1 LIIVS
6 VTRGVTLAAATNIL
20 GSQAIRR
27 VMALLNHEQICSAM
41 DVCKKL
47 LDIVAEGLKDMAR
60 LKPEKVVSHIMD
72 L

>member
-1 LIIVS
+1 
-6 VTRGVTLAAATNIL
+6 
-20 GSQAIRR
+20 
-27 VMALLNHEQICSAM
+27 MALLNHEQICSAM

-47 LDIVAEGLKDMAR
+47 LDIVAECLKDMAR

>member
-1 LIIVS
+1 
-6 VTRGVTLAAATNIL
+6 
-20 GSQAIRR
+20 
-27 VMALLNHEQICSAM
+27 M

-60 LKPEKVVSHIMD
+60 LKPEKVVGHIMD